1 VFIGLGRS
9 RHRRRLFP
17 SQQAPAPAANLS
29 YSRAEAARIAMRSA
43 SRRDSSDLAEDR
55 AHLRRIVSIWRGF
68 PARTPRL
75 AKATGGSHLK
85 GTPLS
90 VNWRLIRLPR
100 SSGLSRSE
108 IPGAITDFRAERAQ
122 PREFAAP
129 MKPASPDAVA
139 GSRARGDPMPIPMPP
154 QLNFNGYA
162 AAVWAD
168 RLRSFYEA
176 LPRELAPD
184 RHWTLLLEIAVNAPE
199 ARMEDLRVPR
209 HSDGPIFQP
218 GGCSL
223 SG

>member
-1 VFIGLGRS
+1 
-9 RHRRRLFP
+9 
-17 SQQAPAPAANLS
+17 
-29 YSRAEAARIAMRSA
+29 MRSA
-43 SRRDSSDLAEDR
+43 SRRDSSDLAEGR
-55 AHLRRIVSIWRGF
+55 AHLLRIVSAWTGLSGANAE
-68 PARTPRL
+68 ARVGDSKGD
-75 AKATGGSHLK
+75 AEGSHLE

-176 LPRELAPD
+176 LPGELAPD

>member
-1 VFIGLGRS
+1 
-9 RHRRRLFP
+9 
-17 SQQAPAPAANLS
+17 
-29 YSRAEAARIAMRSA
+29 MRSA
-43 SRRDSSDLAEDR
+43 SRRDSSDLAEGR
-55 AHLRRIVSIWRGF
+55 AHLLRIVSAWTGLSGANAE
-68 PARTPRL
+68 ARVGDSKGD
-75 AKATGGSHLK
+75 AEGSHLE